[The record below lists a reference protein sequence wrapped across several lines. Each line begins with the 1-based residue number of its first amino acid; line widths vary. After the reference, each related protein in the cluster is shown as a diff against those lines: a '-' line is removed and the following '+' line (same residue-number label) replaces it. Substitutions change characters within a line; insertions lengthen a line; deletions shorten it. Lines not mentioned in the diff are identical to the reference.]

1 MQDTQNN
8 WQVKAQG
15 KIYEADFEELK
26 QWINEGAVLL
36 SDQVKRGNLRWLSI
50 EQVPELAEI
59 VNSNDLIAANGVA
72 SAEEIIETQPAFEN
86 AAREID
92 SETIVEKI
100 CLSHVDAAVAFT
112 CDICKNFFCK
122 VCPNSF
128 SGTIKL
134 CPLCGSLCRS
144 VNEPA
149 KTHGTIGA
157 INKPYSKTETVAG
170 GFEKQNRNKLQNSN
184 FAKAF
189 IHTPKQLHRLIEKK
203 LALISLRLRHSR
215 RGKNT

>member
-15 KIYEADFEELK
+15 KIYEADYEELK
-26 QWINEGAVLL
+26 QWIAEGAVLL

-50 EQVPELAEI
+50 ERVPELAEI
-59 VNSNDLIAANGVA
+59 VNSNYLNAANGIS
-72 SAEEIIETQPAFEN
+72 SAEEIVEIQPAFEN
-86 AAREID
+86 AAEEID
-92 SETIVEKI
+92 SEIIVERI
-100 CLSHVDAAVAFT
+100 CLSHADAAVAFA
-112 CDICKNFFCK
+112 CDNCKNFFCK

-134 CPLCGSLCRS
+134 CPLCSSLCRPID
-144 VNEPA
+144 EPA

-157 INKPYSKTETVAG
+157 INKPYSKIEKGADN
-170 GFEKQNRNKLQNSN
+170 FEGQNRNKLQNLN

-189 IHTPKQLHRLIEKK
+189 IHTPKQLLRFIQKK

-215 RGKNT
+215 RGKNR

>member
-1 MQDTQNN
+1 MQGSENN

-15 KIYEADFEELK
+15 KIYEADYEELK
-26 QWINEGAVLL
+26 QWIAEGAVLV

-50 EQVPELAEI
+50 ERVPELAEI
-59 VNSNDLIAANGVA
+59 VNSNYLNSSNVVS
-72 SAEEIIETQPAFEN
+72 SAEEVIETQTAFEN
-86 AAREID
+86 SARETD
-92 SETIVEKI
+92 SAPIVEKI
-100 CLSHVDAAVAFT
+100 CLSHPDAAVAFA
-112 CDICKNFFCK
+112 CDNCKNFFCK

-144 VNEPA
+144 INELA
-149 KTHGTIGA
+149 KTYGTIGA
-157 INKPYSKTETVAG
+157 INKPYPKIETVAG

-189 IHTPKQLHRLIEKK
+189 IHTPKQLHRFIEKK
-203 LALISLRLRHSR
+203 LALISQRCRYSR
-215 RGKNT
+215 RGKNR